1 MFEFTFKK
9 PLFQKWMTLTL
20 SCPIKS
26 CTFVNVLKERCLFCL
41 TAVLAQETPLPMRW
55 GRLAGLRGDAGASS
69 AFSQSV
75 QPQWG
80 LPCCCCSWEPGP
92 LLPTITKQRKRPND
106 GVTSLVAHS
115 SLCKH
120 VFEDEQNR
128 VVHLSALLGQKES
141 ACELAFKSWL
151 LLRHQVALSGA
162 VNCLLVSRKQGKVVF
177 HEELGNCISF
187 IYTEYKESYTR
198 PLN

>member
-1 MFEFTFKK
+1 
-9 PLFQKWMTLTL
+9 MTLTL

-26 CTFVNVLKERCLFCL
+26 CTFVNVLKERWLFILPHCSL
-41 TAVLAQETPLPMRW
+41 GAGNPIAHELRTASR
-55 GRLAGLRGDAGASS
+55 LRGDAGASS

-92 LLPTITKQRKRPND
+92 LLPPITKQRKRPN
-106 GVTSLVAHS
+106 GAVTSLIAHS

-128 VVHLSALLGQKES
+128 VVHLSASHGQKES
-141 ACELAFKSWL
+141 ACALDFKSWL
-151 LLRHQVALSGA
+151 SLRHQLAVSGV

-187 IYTEYKESYTR
+187 IYKEHKESYTC